1 MMIKK
6 SGVRGHKSEVRRL
19 RDIVFLATVFIL
31 FVFIGGTGDSFG
43 FWPFT
48 SPKKEVYIARVGDEI
63 ITKDEFLNK
72 IDKLHKSSRVGRN
85 LSEQTSFAMQD
96 FGKFLNELIDNKL
109 MIIEARNLGLD
120 KEADFI
126 MLMDNFALNL
136 FLDKL
141 RQEEI
146 LNKIKVEDKEIED
159 YYHEQLK
166 KKEEEKKKAQEKA
179 DKERAEKEKTDSVKE
194 DAKKDSDKKEDPPKM
209 SADDREAIRRG
220 FFNIKTKEREKEYFD
235 KLRKKAKVKIDNE
248 VLGALSRDKTE
259 LFGKDVANVNGESI
273 LGIDVLRELS
283 SSKTQD
289 EDAKKEILDKLVLYK
304 LLDQEAMNRG
314 YENDEQTKADIKKY
328 KDPQLIEQFK
338 KKAILPAVRV
348 DENDILNY
356 YKANQEKYR
365 ASDRVNL
372 RIMHLTDEDEAKTI
386 LDDLKKGGDFSYL
399 AREKSL
405 DPSREKGGD
414 IGWVETNQLSGDIN
428 KAIQGAKEGDI
439 LGPFS
444 SEAGY
449 AIMEFRGLEKG
460 AYIPFGMVRSE
471 IDTIVGRERFNGAL
485 NGYIKQLR
493 ETVAIEINQKE
504 LDKLQGK

>member
-6 SGVRGHKSEVRRL
+6 SGVRSHKSEIGRL
-19 RDIVFLATVFIL
+19 RDMVFLTMVFIF

-48 SPKKEVYIARVGDEI
+48 STQKEVYIARVGDEI
-63 ITKDEFLNK
+63 ITKDEFLDK

-109 MIIEARNLGLD
+109 MAIEARNLRLD

-126 MLMDNFALNL
+126 MVMDNFALNL

-166 KKEEEKKKAQEKA
+166 KKEDEKKKAQEKA
-179 DKERAEKEKTDSVKE
+179 DKEKTDAAKE
-194 DAKKDSDKKEDPPKM
+194 EAKKDSDKKEEPPKM
-209 SADDREAIRRG
+209 SAADREAIRKG

-235 KLRKKAKVKIDNE
+235 ELRKKAKVKINNE
-248 VLGALSRDKTE
+248 VLSALSSDKTE
-259 LFGKDVANVNGESI
+259 LFGKDVANVNGKSI

-283 SSKTQD
+283 ASKAQG
-289 EDAKKEILDKLVLYK
+289 EDAKKEVLDKLVLYK

-314 YENDEQTKADIKKY
+314 YENDEQIKAKIKKY
-328 KDPQLIEQFK
+328 KEPQLIEQFK
-338 KKAILPAVRV
+338 KKTILPTVKL
-348 DENDILNY
+348 DENDISDY

-365 ASDRVNL
+365 GSDRVNL
-372 RIMHLTDEDEAKTI
+372 RMMHLRDEDEAKTI

-399 AREKSL
+399 AREKSV

-444 SEAGY
+444 SEEGY
-449 AIMEFRGLEKG
+449 AIIEFRGLEKG
-460 AYIPFGMVRSE
+460 AYIPFDRLRSE
-471 IDTIVGRERFNGAL
+471 IDTIVGRERFNGVL

>member
-1 MMIKK
+1 MMMIKK
-6 SGVRGHKSEVRRL
+6 SGVRSQKSEVRRL
-19 RDIVFLATVFIL
+19 RDIVFLITVFI
-31 FVFIGGTGDSFG
+31 FFIFIGGTGDSFG

-48 SPKKEVYIARVGDEI
+48 STKKEVYIARVGDEI
-63 ITKDEFLNK
+63 ITKDEFLDK

-96 FGKFLNELIDNKL
+96 FGKFLSELIDNKL
-109 MIIEARNLGLD
+109 MAIEARNLGLD

-126 MLMDNFALNL
+126 MAMDNFVLNL

-166 KKEEEKKKAQEKA
+166 KKEEEKKKA
-179 DKERAEKEKTDSVKE
+179 DKERAEKEKTDAAKE
-194 DAKKDSDKKEDPPKM
+194 EAKKDSDKKEEPPKM
-209 SADDREAIRRG
+209 SAADREAIRKG
-220 FFNIKTKEREKEYFD
+220 FFDIKTKEREKEYFD
-235 KLRKKAKVKIDNE
+235 ELRKKAKVKIDNE
-248 VLGALSRDKTE
+248 VLSALSRDKTE

-273 LGIDVLRELS
+273 LGIDVLRELRA
-283 SSKTQD
+283 SKVQG
-289 EDAKKEILDKLVLYK
+289 EDAKKEVLDKLVLYK
-304 LLDQEAMNRG
+304 LLDHKAMNMG
-314 YENDEQTKADIKKY
+314 YENDEQIKAKIKKY
-328 KDPQLIEQFK
+328 KEPQLIEQFK
-338 KKAILPAVRV
+338 RKAILPAVKL
-348 DENDILNY
+348 DENDILDY
-356 YKANQEKYR
+356 YKANQERYKG
-365 ASDRVNL
+365 SDKVNL
-372 RIMHLTDEDEAKTI
+372 RMIRLKDEDEAKTI

-449 AIMEFRGLEKG
+449 AIMEFRGLERG
-460 AYIPFGMVRSE
+460 AYIPFDRVRSE
-471 IDTIVGRERFNGAL
+471 IDTIIGRERFNGAL